1 MVGLPAGHVEG
12 GFTVCE
18 VNKKRLIEN
27 RKGYKNRAKKNGG
40 EERASLDLMYVD
52 GLGPTEGPRTNIQ
65 APERESL

>member
-12 GFTVCE
+12 GVPCE

-65 APERESL
+65 VPERESL